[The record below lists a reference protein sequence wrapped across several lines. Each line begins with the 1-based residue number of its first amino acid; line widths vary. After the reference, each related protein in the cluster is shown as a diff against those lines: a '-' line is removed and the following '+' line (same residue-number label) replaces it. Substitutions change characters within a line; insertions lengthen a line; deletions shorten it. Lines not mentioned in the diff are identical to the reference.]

1 MLGNQYYLWFVLCTL
16 VSNLIVAKCIF
27 LNNYSEETSLNM
39 PECDNK
45 KPFKKDRQHN
55 EQKKK
60 DKQWYTKHN
69 REN

>member
-1 MLGNQYYLWFVLCTL
+1 MCAL

-60 DKQWYTKHN
+60 DKQ
-69 REN
+69 